1 MSMSMRDVV
10 QLAIKIADSE
20 NVPSNDTTDQDNL
33 ADPTATPPRPS
44 RVAVA
49 FIVLAVGFCILSIS
63 YLIYHPPTRLL
74 DQRIRPLISF
84 ISDHLPTFVLVIHQ
98 RLLIIFERL
107 RTQLPTININRTSA
121 LLPTSFGAFSPP
133 SRKSRGRRSFRVGE
147 NRLVQWAQ
155 EDMGLF
161 DYDMESSE
169 ADFMVNAEDPAE
181 AGDLADEY
189 IPLSVGMGWKGRPGS
204 KSGPVRNYGSATT
217 W

>member
-10 QLAIKIADSE
+10 QLALKIADSE

-33 ADPTATPPRPS
+33 ADPSVSPPRPS
-44 RVAVA
+44 RAAVA

-63 YLIYHPPTRLL
+63 YLIYHPPTL
-74 DQRIRPLISF
+74 
-84 ISDHLPTFVLVIHQ
+84 IHQ
-98 RLLIIFERL
+98 RLLVIFERL
-107 RTQLPTININRTSA
+107 RTQLPTINIKRTSA

-204 KSGPVRNYGSATT
+204 RSGPVRNYGSATT